1 MWWSAEVKGSEPV
14 GKLETC
20 LNAVPRAL
28 ASRGHILFLIILGVW
43 LIVTPLVPGT
53 EAIRPS
59 NAAELIGG
67 NWTNVSSALGACI
80 AAGASLKAHSEAKRH
95 RHLAERIHALLT
107 ERESENG
114 SQS

>member
-1 MWWSAEVKGSEPV
+1 MGSDPV
-14 GKLETC
+14 GNLEKC
-20 LNAVPRAL
+20 LSNVPRAL
-28 ASRGHILFLIILGVW
+28 ASRGHILFLIALGAW
-43 LIVTPLVPGT
+43 LIVVPLVPGT

-59 NAAELIGG
+59 EFAELIGG

-80 AAGASLKAHSEAKRH
+80 AAGASLQAHSEAKRH